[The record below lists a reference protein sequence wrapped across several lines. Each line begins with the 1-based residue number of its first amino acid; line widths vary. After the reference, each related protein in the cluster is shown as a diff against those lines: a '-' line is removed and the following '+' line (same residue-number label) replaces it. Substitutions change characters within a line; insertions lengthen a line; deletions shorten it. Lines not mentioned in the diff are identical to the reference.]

1 MAVYN
6 VPYGE
11 NNRKDDYLK
20 NIERF
25 RTRDELQTSVIF
37 HDEIPLESIKQYVKG
52 MPWEVEYFNQV
63 GDINDIDLIPDSKLS
78 IGSQKYNR
86 IQKLRIFV
94 DRGLDQTSVKDL
106 KISGI
111 INANFRPRK
120 FDVFMATL
128 IGGRIGLF
136 KVVESRMEHYNLH
149 PVYSVDFELISFLED
164 NDKLYNTL
172 IAKTIGDYVYNK
184 DYNRN
189 NADVVLT
196 KQEFA
201 LIEDVKDA
209 IADITDYYFRTF
221 IDPDTK
227 LLKLPTTAAINYV
240 DQELGKFCRRV
251 FSVMDYPMLT
261 ELQTVDYDMDKTV
274 RYTIWDVILER
285 NMKLLRRTEPFLGFT
300 PSPYTASNMNSIHA
314 KFMDIDY
321 IVDKI
326 DSNYTLLGIEDTS
339 TPADLGLD
347 KFPILNAVKEDDNRH
362 IIKAAKA
369 WDEFIPQ
376 LDFNVKKTTSGEDV
390 TTPIKEVLHGKEPE
404 VPKPEPKFQLDNLN
418 TLIGNKVEKE
428 DKTTDEPS
436 RPIDR
441 KIPDIRATKQ
451 YKRQKDK

>member
-11 NNRKDDYLK
+11 NNRKDDYLA
-20 NIERF
+20 NVERF
-25 RTRDELQTSVIF
+25 RTKDELQTSVRF
-37 HDEIPLESIKQYVKG
+37 HDEIPLDNIKQYIKG
-52 MPWEVEYFNQV
+52 MPWEVDYYNQI
-63 GDINDIDLIPDSKLS
+63 GDINDIDLVPDSKLS
-78 IGSQKYNR
+78 VGSQKYNR
-86 IQKLRIFV
+86 IQKLRIFI
-94 DRGLDQTSVKDL
+94 DRALDQAAVKDL
-106 KISGI
+106 KVSGI

-120 FDVFMATL
+120 YDVFIATL
-128 IGGRIGLF
+128 MGGRIALF
-136 KVVESRMEHYNLH
+136 KVADVRMEHYNLH
-149 PVYSVDFELISFLED
+149 PVYAVDFEIVSFLED
-164 NDKLYNTL
+164 NDNLYNTL
-172 IAKTIGDYVYNK
+172 VGKTIGNYVYNK

-189 NADVVLT
+189 NADVILT
-196 KQEFA
+196 KQEFT

-209 IADITDYYFRTF
+209 IEDITDYYFRTF

-227 LLKLPTTAAINYV
+227 LLKLPSTSAINYV

-261 ELQTVDYDMDKTV
+261 EMQTVDYDMDKTV

-285 NMKLLRRTEPFLGFT
+285 NMKLLRRAEPFLGFI
-300 PSPYTASNMNSIHA
+300 PSPIPKSNFNSIHA
-314 KFMDIDY
+314 YFMNIDY

-326 DSNYTLLGIEDTS
+326 ETNHTILGVEDTS
-339 TPADLGLD
+339 TYPDLGQD
-347 KFPILNAVKEDDNRH
+347 KFPILNAVREDDNKH

-376 LDFNVKKTTSGEDV
+376 LDFNVKKTVSGEDV
-390 TTPIKEVLHGKEPE
+390 TTPVKEVLYGKEPE

-428 DKTTDEPS
+428 DKATDEPS